1 MPSLT
6 ADAVVIGAGPNGLV
20 AACFLADAG
29 WDVVVVEA
37 AAEVGGAVRSAEV
50 VPGHVHDL
58 FSSFYPLSAASP
70 VLARLDLAAHG
81 LRWRHTPTVLAH
93 LTEPADAPAA
103 LLYRDPWD
111 TAAGLEAEHPGDGDT
126 WLRLVDHWN
135 RLRDPLLEALFTPLP
150 APVPLARLL
159 ARMSPAESLWTARLA
174 TLPVHRLGQELF
186 GGQGGRLL
194 LAGNAAHSDIPTVS
208 PLSGLFGWLLAMLGQ
223 DVGFPVPEGGS
234 GRLSAALAGR
244 ARAAGTRIVTGARA
258 ERVVVRGGRALG
270 VVCADGTSV
279 RARHAVLAT
288 CPAPTLYRRLL
299 AADDVPPG
307 VLAALRH
314 FQWDTPTVKVNWSLR
329 EPVPWRAKAARVA
342 GTLHVG
348 VTMDQLA
355 QWSTALAVG
364 RPGEHTFA
372 LVGQPAVADPSRA
385 PGGGESLWAYS
396 HLPGGGRA
404 TDAPDTVDTAGPAA
418 ADELAERMEALIEAH
433 APGFRELV
441 VHRFVQRPA
450 DLEQDDP
457 SLVGG
462 ALNGGTAQLHQQ
474 LVFRPIPG
482 TGRPETTVERLYLA
496 GAGAHPGGGVHGAA
510 GAQAARA
517 ALRGAR
523 LGGVPGRALTRVQ
536 RLLSG
541 PSPWDPS

>member
-1 MPSLT
+1 MASLT

-20 AACFLADAG
+20 AACVLADAG

-37 AAEVGGAVRSAEV
+37 ADDVGGAVRSAEV

-81 LRWRHTPTVLAH
+81 LTWRQAPAVMAH
-93 LTEPADAPAA
+93 LVEPADAPAA
-103 LLYRDPWD
+103 VLHRDALD
-111 TAAGLEAEHPGDGDT
+111 TAAGLEAEHPGDGDA

-135 RLRDPLLEALFTPLP
+135 RIHDPLLDALFTPSP

-159 ARMSPAESLWTARLA
+159 ARMSPSETLWTGRLA

-194 LAGNAAHSDIPTVS
+194 LAGNAAHSDVPTVGA
-208 PLSGLFGWLLAMLGQ
+208 LSGVLGWLLAMLGQ

-234 GRLSAALAGR
+234 GRLSAALASR
-244 ARAAGTRIVTGARA
+244 AAAAGTRIVTGARA

-270 VVCADGTSV
+270 VVCADGTAV
-279 RARHAVLAT
+279 RARRAVLAT
-288 CPAPTLYRRLL
+288 CPAPTLYRQLL
-299 AADDVPPG
+299 APGDVPAG
-307 VLAALRH
+307 VVAALRH
-314 FQWDTPTVKVNWSLR
+314 FEWDTPTIKANWSLR
-329 EPVPWRAKAARVA
+329 EPVPWRAKAARTA
-342 GTLHVG
+342 GTVHVG
-348 VTMDQLA
+348 VDMDGLA
-355 QWSTALAVG
+355 EWSTALAVG
-364 RPGEHTFA
+364 RPTGHTFA

-396 HLPGGGRA
+396 HLPRGHDTTR
-404 TDAPDTVDTAGPAA
+404 DADALID
-418 ADELAERMEALIEAH
+418 RMEALIEAH

-441 VHRFVQRPA
+441 VHRFVQRPGDLESA
-450 DLEQDDP
+450 DL

-474 LVFRPIPG
+474 LVFRPMPG
-482 TGRPETTVERLYLA
+482 TGRPETPVERLFLA

-510 GAQAARA
+510 GSQAARA
-517 ALRGAR
+517 ALHGAR
-523 LGGVPGRALTRVQ
+523 LGGLPGRALSGVQ
-536 RLLSG
+536 RALAR
-541 PSPWDPS
+541 PSPWDPA